1 MPDVTPLLQRRLGA
15 LALIRSLRRL
25 DGGNGVKDSGI
36 ALDVGMLLYER
47 AGTALTVKE
56 LCALS
61 GYSGPTVR
69 LVMNRLVRAAMVAG
83 SVRERRTVAYVLTPR
98 GLSSFDAYVERI
110 WEFGT
115 AVARGEVERFIAMAG
130 SGMPLRTERRR
141 RAPAPAPAPQAPPER
156 EAAD

>member
-1 MPDVTPLLQRRLGA
+1 MLDPTSLPQRRLGA

-36 ALDVGMLLYER
+36 ALDVGMLLFER
-47 AGTALTVKE
+47 DGTALSVKE

-69 LVMNRLVRAAMVAG
+69 LVVNRLVRATMVAG
-83 SVRERRTVAYVLTPR
+83 AVRERRTVAYVLTPG
-98 GLSSFDAYVERI
+98 GLAAFDAYVERI
-110 WEFGT
+110 WQFGT
-115 AVARGEVERFIAMAG
+115 AVARGEVERFIAAVG
-130 SGMPLRTERRR
+130 SEMPVRAERRR
-141 RAPAPAPAPQAPPER
+141 RARAKVLTDPPGR

>member
-1 MPDVTPLLQRRLGA
+1 MHDFSPLPQRRLAA
-15 LALIRSLRRL
+15 LALIRTLRRL

-36 ALDVGMLLYER
+36 ALDVGMLLFER

-69 LVMNRLVRAAMVAG
+69 LVMNRLARAAMVVG
-83 SVRERRTVAYVLTPR
+83 SVRERRTVAYVLTPK
-98 GLSSFDAYVERI
+98 GLASFDAYVERI

-115 AVARGEVERFIAMAG
+115 AVAQGEVERFVAAAG
-130 SGMPLRTERRR
+130 SDMPARAERRR
-141 RAPAPAPAPQAPPER
+141 RAPPPAPQEPLER

>member
-1 MPDVTPLLQRRLGA
+1 MPDFTPLTQRRLGA
-15 LALIRSLRRL
+15 LALIRTLRRL

-36 ALDVGMLLYER
+36 ALDVCMLLFER
-47 AGTALTVKE
+47 ADTALTVKE

-69 LVMNRLVRAAMVAG
+69 LVMNRLARAAMVAG

-98 GLSSFDAYVERI
+98 GLASLEAYVERI

-115 AVARGEVERFIAMAG
+115 AVARGEVDRFVAAVA
-130 SGMPLRTERRR
+130 SDTPARADRRR
-141 RAPAPAPAPQAPPER
+141 RALAPARQ
-156 EAAD
+156 EAAERKAAD